1 MVCKQDFFR
10 QVHIERGVENCPV
23 RLGVG
28 CASGG
33 NPSGPFH
40 IDIHSVAPV
49 AGKGAAYSG
58 PGFHIRSLVGED
70 FHSDFI
76 HRTRTH
82 ADPNIPD

>member
-58 PGFHIRSLVGED
+58 PGFHIRGLVGED

-82 ADPNIPD
+82 ADPDIPD